1 MSMRLWSSRILCT
14 AVLVFIAG
22 FLHAQPSAYMK
33 PLPTAYLKSLPKDT
47 VKVTDGRA
55 KDKRLHIKYKGV
67 NRIIPTMAIAQFA
80 GNMGLVSVGVSW
92 DHGARGQWETAL
104 LAGFLP
110 REEGRKRYITA
121 TLKET
126 YTPWSIQVNDRFSFE
141 PLTCGLYFN
150 SILSRDF
157 WVKEPDHYPSSYYG
171 FSTKIRA
178 NVFIGESFTFYT
190 ARSGSLLRYASLF
203 YEFGT
208 ADMYVISKATNKYLK
223 FWDIFG
229 VSFGV
234 KVKLI

>member
-1 MSMRLWSSRILCT
+1 MSMRLWSSRLLYT

-22 FLHAQPSAYMK
+22 FLYAQPS
-33 PLPTAYLKSLPKDT
+33 AYLKSLPKDT
-47 VKVTDGRA
+47 VKVTDDRTQ
-55 KDKRLHIKYKGV
+55 DKRLHIKYTGV

-80 GNMGLVSVGVSW
+80 GNMGLVSVGLGW
-92 DHGARGQWETAL
+92 DHGTRGQWETSL
-104 LAGFLP
+104 LAGFIP
-110 REEGRKRYITA
+110 REEGSKRYVTVS
-121 TLKET
+121 LKET
-126 YTPWSIQVNDRFSFE
+126 YTPWSIQVNDRFAFE

-150 SILSRDF
+150 SIISRDF
-157 WVKEPDHYPSSYYG
+157 WVKEPDHYPNSYYG

-190 ARSGSLLRYASLF
+190 AGRGLLRYASLF

-234 KVKLI
+234 KVKMI

>member
-33 PLPTAYLKSLPKDT
+33 SLPKDT
-47 VKVTDGRA
+47 VKVADGRA
-55 KDKRLHIKYKGV
+55 KDIRLHIKYKGV

-80 GNMGLVSVGVSW
+80 GNMGLVSVGVGW
-92 DHGARGQWETAL
+92 DHGARGQWETSL

-178 NVFIGESFTFYT
+178 NVFIGESFSFYT

-229 VSFGV
+229 LSFGV